1 MPHSTN
7 QQQVEEDD
15 DFYKLL
21 HAAQTTGDIG
31 FDINRPLEL
40 GEKAANAV
48 DYEDIEL
55 SDDELPVQAPQQPE
69 LPDTSL
75 VNDGEQD
82 EDDPFGYLFDGGDG
96 PSSDNLFGEPT
107 NIESAVKLPDGVSRS
122 PTQSRHGHAA
132 EQSKAPGIQ
141 LPLLHQDKDVSK
153 DVATDESEETDP
165 EVIAQMRLLQAA
177 RKRFE
182 KAQGNGDVDDD
193 FEPEP
198 VIDRESLQAMWPGYN
213 LDERPH
219 FVRLLPVRRAHYV
232 EKAPLKPPK
241 PAELTRVNLDL
252 EADQDRLFKLHPGAS
267 RRTRNQADFE
277 SDSIVVAIHSAEE
290 QTTDDDMDV
299 DSANDQETVA
309 GITAGDFRFL
319 SENWD
324 SLSVGIPVDIEE
336 SQGSFVDSGVDLG
349 EERDM
354 RALKKRK
361 VEVDGLFKEV
371 PSYDAFW
378 PSFDHPEELTA
389 KWAKRAYLDPEDP
402 HLLLDM
408 QPSALP
414 TNRKRGIGGDMRK
427 DVGSD
432 IAKFLSQR
440 FNASNDEAYNLLKEN
455 HSSRVRSTL
464 GEFRVEHSLPAQKL
478 QWPFY
483 KVSLTSREARRFHRP
498 IIEFG
503 PRGQGVR
510 FNEPVKVRS
519 KDWKG
524 KPTQEVFRIAQDLSM
539 GDNSHILL
547 LEYSE
552 EMPTMLSN
560 FGMGNKLINYYRRKD
575 AEDTARPKLEIGETQ
590 VLLPQDKSP
599 FSIFGN
605 VEPGGMMP
613 TIHNGMFRAPVFKHD
628 TNSTDFLLIR
638 SHTGIHGDKWFLRA
652 LENLHVVGQQFPSV
666 EVPGTHSRKVTE
678 TAKRRLKQI
687 SYRTYRK
694 HEAARARQPWLSNEM
709 VKQHLPG
716 SDIAQNRGKM
726 REFMAYDKNTS
737 SWVPKKG
744 EVIPDEATMRN
755 WIKPEDVCLLDAMQ
769 AGSQRLRDADINR
782 AEDDREEDDE
792 VEKEGETLEEQ
803 LAPWKTTKNFLA
815 ASKGQAMLELH
826 GAGDPSG
833 NGEAFSFVKTSMKG
847 GFKPIGESIEEKLTA
862 ANKSKGAAH
871 GYNVAQQQRAYE
883 EAISSIW
890 NRQIQSLS
898 STIEPSDP
906 GQDVAMGDHD
916 TSARPGTTPRSGYG
930 TPSASFNRRGND
942 ETASVTSGIS
952 KQSTRGTFR
961 ITYKVRRFGRETT
974 RVVDISDEKVIRK
987 YLKLR
992 QEREMRKLLDNID
1005 NFKPTG
1011 DKAQDEKMMK
1021 ILQDEYDRLQR
1032 NKLRR
1037 VIREKQK
1044 GMHGGLDTSNPDG
1057 PGGEGSVSGVARA
1070 TSTQRKCAACGGIGH
1085 IRTNKKLCP
1094 LLNGTGKV
1102 DNDFNTTAFAGNSQA
1117 QNVSDAGATSAT
1129 AATSMAYSGA

>member
-1 MPHSTN
+1 MPHSTD
-7 QQQVEEDD
+7 QQQVEEDAD
-15 DFYKLL
+15 YYKLL
-21 HAAQTTGDIG
+21 HAATTTGDIG

-55 SDDELPVQAPQQPE
+55 SDDDLPVQAPQQSDLPE
-69 LPDTSL
+69 ASL
-75 VNDGEQD
+75 ANDGEQD
-82 EDDPFGYLFDGGDG
+82 EDDPFSYLFDGGDG
-96 PSSDNLFGEPT
+96 PSSDNVFGEA
-107 NIESAVKLPDGVSRS
+107 NNVDVKLPDGVSRS
-122 PTQSRHGHAA
+122 PTQRRDGHAT
-132 EQSKAPGIQ
+132 ELSKAPGIQ
-141 LPLLHQDKDVSK
+141 LPSLPQDKDISK
-153 DVATDESEETDP
+153 TMAMDEVEESDP
-165 EVIAQMRLLQAA
+165 DVIAQMRLLREA
-177 RKRFE
+177 RKRYE
-182 KAQGNGDVDDD
+182 KSQGNGDADDD
-193 FEPEP
+193 VEPEP

-213 LDERPH
+213 ADERPH
-219 FVRLLPVRRAHYV
+219 FVRLLPTKRAHYV

-241 PAELTRVNLDL
+241 PAELIRVNLDL
-252 EADQDRLFKLHPGAS
+252 EADQERSFKLHTGTS
-267 RRTRNQADFE
+267 RRTHNQADFE
-277 SDSIVVAIHSAEE
+277 SGSVVVTVQLAED

-299 DSANDQETVA
+299 DSISEEENTA
-309 GITAGDFRFL
+309 GITTGDLRFL
-319 SENWD
+319 SEDWND
-324 SLSVGIPVDIEE
+324 LSIGKPIDTDD
-336 SQGSFVDSGVDLG
+336 SQGSFVDSGVEVG
-349 EERDM
+349 EEYDM
-354 RALKKRK
+354 PPSKKRK
-361 VEVDGLFKEV
+361 VEADGLFQEV

-378 PSFDHPEELTA
+378 PSFDRPEELTTR
-389 KWAKRAYLDPEDP
+389 WAKRAYLDPEDP
-402 HLLLDM
+402 HLLLDVE
-408 QPSALP
+408 PPVPP
-414 TNRKRGIGGDMRK
+414 TSRKRKMGNDVRK
-427 DVGSD
+427 DVGGG
-432 IAKFLSQR
+432 ITKFLSQR
-440 FNASNDEAYNLLKEN
+440 FNASNDEAYDLLKEN

-510 FNEPVKVRS
+510 FNEPARARS

-524 KPTQEVFRIAQDLSM
+524 KPAQDVFRIAQDLSM
-539 GDNSHILL
+539 GDNSHMIL

-605 VEPGGMMP
+605 VEPGNMMP

-628 TNSTDFLLIR
+628 TKSTDFLLIR
-638 SHTGIHGDKWFLRA
+638 SHTGIQGDKWFLRPI
-652 LENLHVVGQQFPSV
+652 ENLHVVGQQFPSV

-687 SYRTYRK
+687 SFRTYRK

-862 ANKSKGAAH
+862 ANKNKGSAH

-898 STIEPSDP
+898 SAIEPSDP
-906 GQDVAMGDHD
+906 GQDLAMGDHEA
-916 TSARPGTTPRSGYG
+916 SARPGATPRSGYG

-942 ETASVTSGIS
+942 ETASVISGIS

-961 ITYKVRRFGRETT
+961 ITYKTRRFGREIT
-974 RVVDISDEKVIRK
+974 RVHEISDEKVIRK

-1044 GMHGGLDTSNPDG
+1044 GMHGGLDASNPDT
-1057 PGGEGSVSGVARA
+1057 PGGEGSVLGAVKA

-1102 DNDFNTTAFAGNSQA
+1102 DNDFNTTAFAGSSQA

-1129 AATSMAYSGA
+1129 AATPMAHPGA